1 MAVKRNQDQRNKHH
15 FTLCFFLLFIF
26 NSFTVSSSLAQTMTN
41 RTEFSMPENS
51 IPFTIDIAQSKI
63 RDLQDRLLL
72 TRLPNQLDGVD
83 WEYGA
88 ELDYVSEV
96 IQYWK
101 NEFDWRK
108 QETTLNK
115 FDQYKMLV
123 EGIDL
128 HFIHQRSDNE
138 NAIPLLLVHG
148 WPGSISEFTSII
160 GPLTS
165 PEEFGLAAEDA
176 YHVIA
181 PSLPGFGFSS
191 APTKPG
197 YNPEKIAN
205 LFAEFMQQ
213 LGYEKY
219 AIAGGDWGAVI
230 NRNIANTYPDRL
242 IGLHTNMVIAS
253 PPSDSKLAG
262 DIGSEEGALLE
273 NRRNF
278 MLTERGYHSLQETK
292 PQTVAY
298 GLTDS
303 PAGLAGWILEKFHG
317 WSDVDASETG
327 RLSDR
332 ISHDKLLTNISI
344 YWFNQNIDSSMRIY
358 YENRVVPPVKPISYI
373 DVPTGVSIFPNEIYM
388 SPRSWVQAGYD
399 LRYWNVMPS
408 GGHFAALEEPTTYV
422 SELNAFFGELRDN

>member
-1 MAVKRNQDQRNKHH
+1 MNTQKYQAKNNYSS
-15 FTLCFFLLFIF
+15 LYFFLLCLV
-26 NSFTVSSSLAQTMTN
+26 NSFFVSTLFAQAAISQ
-41 RTEFSMPENS
+41 TEFNMPES
-51 IPFTIDIAQSKI
+51 SRPFTIDIPQNAIQ
-63 RDLQDRLLL
+63 DLQDRLLL
-72 TRLPNQLDGVD
+72 TRLPNQLNGIN

-88 ELDYVSEV
+88 ELNYVSEV

-108 QETTLNK
+108 QEAALNEL
-115 FDQYKMLV
+115 DHYKMLV
-123 EGIDL
+123 EDIDL
-128 HFIHQRSDNE
+128 HFIHQRSNNK

-148 WPGSISEFTSII
+148 WPGSISEFTDII
-160 GPLTS
+160 LPLTS
-165 PEEFGLAAEDA
+165 PEQFGLSAKDA

-181 PSLPGFGFSS
+181 QSLPGFGFSS
-191 APTKPG
+191 APIRPG

-205 LFAEFMQQ
+205 LFAKFMQQ

-253 PPSDSKLAG
+253 PPEDEEVAG
-262 DIGSEEGALLE
+262 DIGSEEGALLQD
-273 NRRNF
+273 RQTF

-292 PQTVAY
+292 PQTAAY

-317 WSDVDASETG
+317 WSDVDAAETG

-332 ISHDKLLTNISI
+332 ISHDKLLTNIAI

-358 YENRVVPPVKPISYI
+358 YENRVVPPIKPISYI
-373 DVPTGVSIFPNEIYM
+373 DVPTGVSIFPNEIYI

-399 LRYWNVMPS
+399 LRYWNVLPS
-408 GGHFAALEEPTTYV
+408 GGHFAALEEPVTYV
-422 SELNAFFGELRDN
+422 NELNAFFGALRDD